1 MSCIYICIYQITI
14 IKKIHN
20 LLSINNAIS
29 FGSTMSDLG
38 VSAAQN

>member
-1 MSCIYICIYQITI
+1 MAF
-14 IKKIHN
+14 IKKSIHN

-29 FGSTMSDLG
+29 FGSTMADLG